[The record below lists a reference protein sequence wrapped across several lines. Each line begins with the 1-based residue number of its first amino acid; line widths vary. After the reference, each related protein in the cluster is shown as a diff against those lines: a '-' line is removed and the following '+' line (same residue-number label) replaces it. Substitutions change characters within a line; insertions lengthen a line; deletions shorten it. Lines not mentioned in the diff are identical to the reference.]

1 MWRSPNSLEWRNIAR
16 VDLWIRSVIRGMR
29 IGLLVV
35 FWWACRWSWFL
46 GIIDC
51 LLLIFHF
58 GILLGSNA
66 WLEDNNTKTSF
77 TLNYVGFIELGI
89 FFFGLW
95 VVRRW
100 KKKIAEEKKRKQMK
114 LRGEEMKLCEEEKI
128 EERSGRTKK
137 KEDSRRRRRDQ
148 RKWREN
154 GYCVIFNKS
163 RTRA

>member
-35 FWWACRWSWFL
+35 FWWPCRWSWFL

-51 LLLIFHF
+51 LLLIFYF
-58 GILLGSNA
+58 GILVGSNA

-89 FFFGLW
+89 FFFFW
-95 VVRRW
+95 FVS
-100 KKKIAEEKKRKQMK
+100 
-114 LRGEEMKLCEEEKI
+114 GEEMKE
-128 EERSGRTKK
+128 
-137 KEDSRRRRRDQ
+137 EDSRRKEKKTDEIEGWGDEIVRGGEDRRK
-148 RKWREN
+148 KWK
-154 GYCVIFNKS
+154 NKKK
-163 RTRA
+163 RR